1 MCTHLAVP
9 AHYGDATSWLCACV
23 PLRPALPI
31 FKRQRERPPPREV
44 PVSVISRCPAS
55 RHPVRGPFVPALGS
69 ARDGSGPALGW
80 GWGGAFLEPDTP
92 GFRLQSQ
99 TVGAAVLFP
108 RAWPSPAE
116 RPLGL
121 PNARWAA
128 RGHISRP
135 HPRKSLLGVDQRVL
149 RVSPLARPG
158 SRGRDPPA
166 MENENSRI
174 PVYSFHHPT
183 TPFPSKKQRI
193 NKTVE
198 PEFSK
203 DPNFTFSSNVPED
216 GVFKAKN
223 QGLCRSTKKVEP
235 LSKKT
240 ATTARG
246 PLSRYRLETELKT
259 KNQLLEIAKQ
269 QLHSKL
275 AGAQGTIK
283 DLREKNEVLEEEVQK
298 LKKFQDNC
306 MVILESRNIDPVTGN
321 EILEEE
327 DTKECQKQTMLLT
340 EKLKEELR
348 LFSQMAEKQEE
359 LLTAT
364 AMWKLAENDRN
375 NFLEKQASFQR
386 EIEEYAATVGQVEL
400 LLDI

>member
-1 MCTHLAVP
+1 MCT
-9 AHYGDATSWLCACV
+9 
-23 PLRPALPI
+23 
-31 FKRQRERPPPREV
+31 
-44 PVSVISRCPAS
+44 
-55 RHPVRGPFVPALGS
+55 RHPRALRLRGLFAPPFRRRSHFQTAAGTAPTQIALGV
-69 ARDGSGPALGW
+69 
-80 GWGGAFLEPDTP
+80 
-92 GFRLQSQ
+92 Q
-99 TVGAAVLFP
+99 
-108 RAWPSPAE
+108 
-116 RPLGL
+116 
-121 PNARWAA
+121 A
-128 RGHISRP
+128 RG
-135 HPRKSLLGVDQRVL
+135 
-149 RVSPLARPG
+149 G
-158 SRGRDPPA
+158 SRRGDRQA
-166 MENENSRI
+166 MESEHSRI
-174 PVYSFHHPT
+174 PVYSFHPPT
-183 TPFPSKKQRI
+183 ALSRSVPADIQTPFPSKKQRI

-223 QGLCRSTKKVEP
+223 QGLCRSTKKAEP

-240 ATTARG
+240 ATIARG

-298 LKKFQDNC
+298 LKKFQENC

-348 LFSQMAEKQEE
+348 LFSQMAAKQEE

-375 NFLEKQASFQR
+375 NFLEKQLSFQR
-386 EIEEYAATVGQVEL
+386 ETEEYAATVDQVEL
-400 LLDI
+400 LLDT

>member
-1 MCTHLAVP
+1 
-9 AHYGDATSWLCACV
+9 
-23 PLRPALPI
+23 
-31 FKRQRERPPPREV
+31 
-44 PVSVISRCPAS
+44 
-55 RHPVRGPFVPALGS
+55 
-69 ARDGSGPALGW
+69 
-80 GWGGAFLEPDTP
+80 
-92 GFRLQSQ
+92 
-99 TVGAAVLFP
+99 
-108 RAWPSPAE
+108 
-116 RPLGL
+116 
-121 PNARWAA
+121 
-128 RGHISRP
+128 
-135 HPRKSLLGVDQRVL
+135 
-149 RVSPLARPG
+149 
-158 SRGRDPPA
+158 

-183 TPFPSKKQRI
+183 APSRSVPPDTQTPFPSKKQRI

-223 QGLCRSTKKVEP
+223 QGSTKKVEP

-259 KNQLLEIAKQ
+259 KNQLLEVAKQ

-283 DLREKNEVLEEEVQK
+283 DLREKNEVLEEVVQK

-364 AMWKLAENDRN
+364 TMWKLAENDRN
-375 NFLEKQASFQR
+375 NFLEKQTSFQR
-386 EIEEYAATVGQVEL
+386 ETEEYAATVGQVEL
-400 LLDI
+400 LLDT

>member
-1 MCTHLAVP
+1 MCKHVAVP
-9 AHYGDATSWLCACV
+9 AHYEDAASWLCACA
-23 PLRPALPI
+23 PLLPALPSP
-31 FKRQRERPPPREV
+31 FPFSNGSGSGACRCSLSLPRE
-44 PVSVISRCPAS
+44 PARLRSRSVQRA
-55 RHPVRGPFVPALGS
+55 
-69 ARDGSGPALGW
+69 
-80 GWGGAFLEPDTP
+80 GWGGAFLESDTR
-92 GFRLQSQ
+92 GLRLRSE
-99 TVGAAVLFP
+99 TVGAAEP
-108 RAWPSPAE
+108 RGTSPESPRRSLGCSGRQLPASVRPSSVTP
-116 RPLGL
+116 G
-121 PNARWAA
+121 ARC
-128 RGHISRP
+128 G
-135 HPRKSLLGVDQRVL
+135 G
-149 RVSPLARPG
+149 
-158 SRGRDPPA
+158 PPA

-203 DPNFTFSSNVPED
+203 DPNFTFSSNVPAD

-223 QGLCRSTKKVEP
+223 QGLCRSTKKAEP

-240 ATTARG
+240 ATTV

-298 LKKFQDNC
+298 LKRFQDNC
-306 MVILESRNIDPVTGN
+306 MVILESRNIDP
-321 EILEEE
+321 
-327 DTKECQKQTMLLT
+327 
-340 EKLKEELR
+340 
-348 LFSQMAEKQEE
+348 
-359 LLTAT
+359 AT

-375 NFLEKQASFQR
+375 NFLEKQTSFQR
-386 EIEEYAATVGQVEL
+386 ETEEYAAIVGQVEL
-400 LLDI
+400 LLDT

>member
-1 MCTHLAVP
+1 MCKRHP
-9 AHYGDATSWLCACV
+9 
-23 PLRPALPI
+23 PALRLRGL
-31 FKRQRERPPPREV
+31 FAPPFRRRSHFQTAAGTAPTQ
-44 PVSVISRCPAS
+44 IT
-55 RHPVRGPFVPALGS
+55 LGV
-69 ARDGSGPALGW
+69 
-80 GWGGAFLEPDTP
+80 
-92 GFRLQSQ
+92 Q
-99 TVGAAVLFP
+99 
-108 RAWPSPAE
+108 
-116 RPLGL
+116 
-121 PNARWAA
+121 A
-128 RGHISRP
+128 RG
-135 HPRKSLLGVDQRVL
+135 
-149 RVSPLARPG
+149 G
-158 SRGRDPPA
+158 SRGSRGGDRQA
-166 MENENSRI
+166 MESEHSRI
-174 PVYSFHHPT
+174 PVYSFHPPT
-183 TPFPSKKQRI
+183 ALSRSVPADIQTPFPSKKQRI

-223 QGLCRSTKKVEP
+223 QGLCRSTKKAEP

-240 ATTARG
+240 ATIARG

-298 LKKFQDNC
+298 LKKFQENC

-348 LFSQMAEKQEE
+348 LFSQMAAKQEE

-375 NFLEKQASFQR
+375 NFLEKQLSFQK
-386 EIEEYAATVGQVEL
+386 ETEEYAATVDQVEL
-400 LLDI
+400 LLDT